1 MGIICLSH
9 NSFCDIVFCNLRENN
24 VRNRNLRARV
34 IYAFTFFLVTFF
46 MTVFRDYLQIYLE
59 IVLSSF
65 VCSADLQILT
75 CFQVNLLLRISGAL
89 FVYHLVL
96 AILSFSRDD
105 ISILVNE
112 SFWVLKFM
120 AFISIVFFNMFVPLS
135 VWVVYGV
142 FAKLISVVM
151 LALQIIILNDSIL
164 IVCETHLVPFFKSG
178 KCGKITMIIIGYIIP
193 ISVNI
198 TIFAYNFVVYTP
210 ICSPYLI
217 INTMILLLIAML
229 IVINLM
235 RLSNITGPVI
245 ASLWFTLFIGV
256 LNNSILSSTPHSAC
270 EVADS
275 DGNYSTSASSTNV
288 VIDSVLSFTLLA
300 VTLIFLCVVTKRD
313 AKKYS
318 YYAESWFY
326 YFVLREV
333 GNSYMKYNPKL
344 PIRKRKYRRP
354 DSQDSSFN
362 KNGTSVSQ
370 MRELMGD
377 IVEKDV
383 VRKLAVGN
391 YKIPDDFDP
400 KRVRFRSRQAFF
412 FNLIMAGLGIY
423 TAVIFTS
430 WIHVTVDDIE
440 TGTEVY
446 DNTSIWARFIG
457 IVFGIMFSAV
467 KVFRAH
473 YHYSRLQLDEDYA
486 IYEDDQGQ

>member
-1 MGIICLSH
+1 MK
-9 NSFCDIVFCNLRENN
+9 ENN
-24 VRNRNLRARV
+24 VRNRNLRARIV
-34 IYAFTFFLVTFF
+34 YAMTFFFVTFF
-46 MTVFRDYLQIYLE
+46 MTVFRDYMQIYLE

-89 FVYHLVL
+89 FVYHLIL
-96 AILSFSRDD
+96 AFLSFSRDD
-105 ISILVNE
+105 ISIMVNE
-112 SFWVLKFM
+112 GFWVIKFLS
-120 AFISIVFFNMFVPLS
+120 FVTIVFFNMFVPLS

-164 IVCETHLVPFFKSG
+164 IICENNLVPFFRGG
-178 KCGKITMIIIGYIIP
+178 KCGKITMLIVGYIIP

-217 INTMILLLIAML
+217 INTMILLLITML

-245 ASLWFTLFIGV
+245 SSLWFTLFIGV
-256 LNNSILSSTPHSAC
+256 LNNSLLSATPHSSC
-270 EVADS
+270 EVVDS
-275 DGNYSTSASSTNV
+275 DGNYSTSVSSTNV
-288 VIDSVLSFTLLA
+288 VLDSVLSFVLLA
-300 VTLIFLCVVTKRD
+300 VTLTFLCVVTKRD

-333 GNSYMKYNPKL
+333 GNSYMKYNPKV
-344 PIRKRKYRRP
+344 PIRKRNFRN
-354 DSQDSSFN
+354 DSEESQVELG
-362 KNGTSVSQ
+362 GTSKSQ
-370 MRELMGD
+370 MRELMGEIAD
-377 IVEKDV
+377 KDV

-391 YKIPDDFDP
+391 YKIPDDFDRS
-400 KRVRFRSRQAFF
+400 RVRFRSRQAFF
-412 FNLIMAGLGIY
+412 FNLLMSGFGIY

-430 WIHVTVDDIE
+430 WIHITVDDIE
-440 TGTEVY
+440 TGAEVY
-446 DNTSIWARFIG
+446 DNSSIWARFIG

-473 YHYSRLQLDEDYA
+473 YHYSRLQLDEEYGV
-486 IYEDDQGQ
+486 EDDDAQ